1 MLVAL
6 AVVLAFVLNILA
18 LQDRSASSLVAVA
31 DQPIAAG
38 AVFMPDMVRL
48 TPIDAGFEGLES
60 MVGEAGLTG
69 YAGWIVQRAVAEGGV
84 IEVSVLAEPATS
96 SGLRS
101 MSIPIDVSRA
111 AGGTIAVGDR
121 VDVIA
126 VDDGVAA
133 FVVVDIEVVSVAAD
147 SAGALRSSDHHL
159 VVAID
164 ANQALALAEAMAAG
178 DINVIRST
186 GAPPLAGE
194 GR

>member
-1 MLVAL
+1 
-6 AVVLAFVLNILA
+6 
-18 LQDRSASSLVAVA
+18 
-31 DQPIAAG
+31 
-38 AVFMPDMVRL
+38 
-48 TPIDAGFEGLES
+48 
-60 MVGEAGLTG
+60 
-69 YAGWIVQRAVAEGGV
+69 
-84 IEVSVLAEPATS
+84 
-96 SGLRS
+96 

-133 FVVVDIEVVSVAAD
+133 FVVVDIEVVSIAAD